1 MNPLYNNEVITTTP
15 FIVDNTIQATRF
27 NKGKSLVSFIYEQK
41 KFTHTCEHLCVC
53 KTPHQRVE
61 RSTRGRFIIVKCSFP
76 ILTIER

>member
-41 KFTHTCEHLCVC
+41 ISHIHVNTYA
-53 KTPHQRVE
+53 
-61 RSTRGRFIIVKCSFP
+61 SVKRHIRELNAAQEDASS
-76 ILTIER
+76 L